1 MAVRKVEHEL
11 EQLGLLREAPSG
23 DARARLRKALKDPVN
38 LMVAKAAAI
47 AAERHFRDLTP
58 DLLRAFDRLFGDAAR
73 RDPKC
78 WGKNA
83 IAKALIELEYRESAP
98 YLRGMR
104 HIQMEA
110 GWGAAV
116 DTADILRGICVLGMV
131 ASTDMRREEVFRVLI
146 DAAGDSSE
154 PVRVEAVRAIAQME
168 GEEAPLLLRLTA
180 RMGDPAAAVMGH
192 SFDALLALE
201 GEGALP
207 FVAGF
212 LRSMVREV
220 REEAA
225 LSLGSSRLA
234 GAVAL
239 LRQAWE
245 DPLQVELREVL
256 LRALSL
262 TRQEEALAFLLD
274 LVRNGRLAN
283 ALAAV
288 QALALHQEMRQQ
300 VETAASGREAEVRT
314 AFCKAFGP
322 QMNTDERG

>member
-1 MAVRKVEHEL
+1 MAVRKVELEL
-11 EQLGLLREAPSG
+11 EQLGLLREAPLNE
-23 DARARLRKALKDPVN
+23 ARTGLRKALKDPVN
-38 LMVAKAAAI
+38 LMVAKAATI
-47 AAERHFRDLTP
+47 AAERQFRDLTP

-83 IAKALIELEYRESAP
+83 IAKALTELEHRESAP

-131 ASTDMRREEVFRVLI
+131 ASTDIRREDALRALI
-146 DAAGDSSE
+146 DCAGDSAD
-154 PVRVEAVRAIAQME
+154 PVRVEVVRGIAQME
-168 GEEAPLLLRLTA
+168 GEEAPLLLRMKA
-180 RMGDPAAAVMGH
+180 QVGDPAPVVMGQV
-192 SFDALLALE
+192 FDSLLALE
-201 GEGALP
+201 GEAAVP

-212 LRSMVREV
+212 LRRSTPEN

-225 LSLGSSRLA
+225 LSLGSSRMP
-234 GAVAL
+234 GAVAM
-239 LRQAWE
+239 
-245 DPLQVELREVL
+245 LREAWQDPHTGDLRDVL

-262 TRQEEALAFLLD
+262 TRQEEAFSFLLE
-274 LVRNGRLAN
+274 LVRNGRLAD

-288 QALALHQEMRQQ
+288 HALSLNREIRQR
-300 VETAASGREAEVRT
+300 VEEAAGGREGEVRE
-314 AFCKAFGP
+314 AVGKAFGD
-322 QMNTDERG
+322 QRAS